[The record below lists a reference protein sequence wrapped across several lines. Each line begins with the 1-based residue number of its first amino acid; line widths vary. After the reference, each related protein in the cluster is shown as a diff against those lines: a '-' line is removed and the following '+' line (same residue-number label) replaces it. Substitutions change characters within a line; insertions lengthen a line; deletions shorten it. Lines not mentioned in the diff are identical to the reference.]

1 MKSSK
6 IESEC
11 RRLALAWIE
20 AEQHYR
26 EVRCRTKNRQ
36 LRQQAAKT
44 AKQRY
49 SEFHK
54 FFTS

>member
-49 SEFHK
+49 SEFHN